1 MNELIS
7 REQIAKEIDE
17 YFEHAAQIVPPGAE
31 NTLAMIESAVKNIV
45 KMQETACDLGAVI
58 KRLEDHK
65 YWHAVEI
72 VKDGG
77 KNGKAD

>member
-1 MNELIS
+1 MKELIY

-17 YFEHAAQIVPPGAE
+17 YFEHAAQIVPKDAE

-45 KMQETACDLGAVI
+45 KMQETAFDLDAVI

-72 VKDGG
+72 VKGG
-77 KNGKAD
+77 GRNETD